1 MKLQKILYFCFI
13 ASILFLSCNNL
24 LAQDFGRTANAV
36 RVHIIVTDGKFT
48 VKNVSLIGGRGGYDY
63 AVHNNYHGKMHYG
76 RVVSASGKALGY
88 FQATEMSMVV
98 CWDNFDPKAK
108 DRGGCFTATSGEIDL
123 RIPYFSEGKTV
134 EFFDQKGKKILSID
148 ISSVAR

>member
-13 ASILFLSCNNL
+13 VLILFYNVVS
-24 LAQDFGRTANAV
+24 AQDFGRTTNAV
-36 RVHIIVTDGKFT
+36 RIHIIVTDGKFT

-63 AVHNNYHGKMHYG
+63 AVHNNYRGKMHYG

-88 FQATEMSMVV
+88 FQATEMSMIR

-108 DRGGCFTATSGEIDL
+108 DRGGCEEMTSGEIDL

-134 EFFDQKGKKILSID
+134 EFFDQEGKKILSID